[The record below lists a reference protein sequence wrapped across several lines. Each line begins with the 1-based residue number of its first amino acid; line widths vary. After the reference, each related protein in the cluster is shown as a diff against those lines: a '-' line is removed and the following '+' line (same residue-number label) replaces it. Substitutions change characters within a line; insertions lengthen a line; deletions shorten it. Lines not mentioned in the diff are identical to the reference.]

1 MRRSPKK
8 RMLKF
13 SRTFLGIL
21 VIALLVFTPLSQITP
36 RAVGITSSTITVNA
50 ITANNEVLHQWATV
64 TDSSN
69 NIIAKGF
76 TPATFSVTSG
86 SQYTVHLLNFQNTI
100 FNHWDDDGSTDSSR
114 TITPTQDTTYNAIYN
129 KGDRITLE
137 DLGVLQLVS
146 HDLYNTN
153 RQTVVDNEDVKL
165 NLSTVLDYGQENIAN
180 GGEPR
185 NSENILVHTVAVQLG
200 ETYLQFLS
208 QGKTPEEARDLTV
221 QIYLAKVKSSYSNTF
236 NEAFPQADPNAE
248 DESSTLTGDL
258 ALRTVHSFL
267 PGQIMVNGKSVPV
280 LDPSLHGKT
289 LSDADMKQLSKPLDG
304 TYDPAFRHIIIFVPP
319 NNLFTIDLL
328 QKDSSFAQ
336 QFHTDFT
343 LEHFL
348 DELRDGKYDATDDI
362 MKVIRDDIATAQTPE
377 SSSGLTAAEISTTQ
391 VNLSWDLPDGTV
403 SGYLIER
410 STDGGSNWSTIGYN
424 DGSTDTTYSDT
435 GLVPATQY
443 TYRVTATNTAG
454 ASNPSDTAIATT
466 STSPSSPLSVSIN
479 APSTGTTGTLVNLGS
494 APTGGQPPYTYSWSL
509 ASVPSGSAAA
519 LSSITDPSPTFTP
532 DIAGDYVVGVTVT
545 DSASSP
551 HTANSQVATI
561 TVTAL
566 PPLSVSIN
574 APSTGTTGT
583 LVNLG
588 SAPTG
593 GQPPYTYSWSLA
605 SVPSGSAAALS
616 STTDPSPTFTPDIA
630 GDYVVG
636 VTVTDSAS
644 SPHTAN
650 SQVITITVT
659 ALPPTTVSLTLNSV
673 ELPSNPF
680 AGQWIALSDSSGNTI
695 ATGFTPITF
704 TVTTGTQYT
713 VFAPNGH
720 IHVFNH
726 WDDGSTDSSRT
737 ITPTQ
742 DTTFTSYYT
751 IGSATPPPP
760 ASVSVTVKS
769 MELPSNPFTGQWI
782 VVRDSSGSIIA
793 TGFTPITF
801 TATTGS
807 QYNIHAPDGHLHTFD
822 YLDDGSTNSFRTITP
837 TQDSTLVV
845 YYRIS

>member
-153 RQTVVDNEDVKL
+153 RQTGVDNEDVKL

-289 LSDADMKQLSKPLDG
+289 LSDTDMKQLSKPLDG

-454 ASNPSDTAIATT
+454 ASNPSDTAISTT

-479 APSTGTTGTLVNLGS
+479 APTTGITGTLVTLGS

-509 ASVPSGSAAA
+509 ASVP
-519 LSSITDPSPTFTP
+519 T
-532 DIAGDYVVGVTVT
+532 
-545 DSASSP
+545 
-551 HTANSQVATI
+551 
-561 TVTAL
+561 
-566 PPLSVSIN
+566 
-574 APSTGTTGT
+574 
-583 LVNLG
+583 
-588 SAPTG
+588 
-593 GQPPYTYSWSLA
+593 
-605 SVPSGSAAALS
+605 GSAAALS
-616 STTDPSPTFTPDIA
+616 STTDPSPTFTPDIV

-636 VTVTDSAS
+636 VTVTDSSCDTENAQVATITVTAPLPPTIS
-644 SPHTAN
+644 SKLEARGTTGTLVTLGSAPTGGQPPYTYSWTLAVPTGSAAALSSTTDPSPTFTPDIVGDYVVGVTVTDSSSHTAN
-650 SQVITITVT
+650 SQVATITVT
-659 ALPPTTVSLTLNSV
+659 APLPPTTVSLTVNSV
-673 ELPSNPF
+673 ETPSNPF

-720 IHVFNH
+720 VHVFNH
-726 WDDGSTDSSRT
+726 WDDGSTDSHKT

-751 IGSATPPPP
+751 IGSSTPPPP

-782 VVRDSSGSIIA
+782 VVRDSSGNTIA

-807 QYNIHAPDGHLHTFD
+807 QYTIHAPDGQTHIFD
-822 YLDDGSTNSFRTITP
+822 HWDDGTTNSYRTITP
-837 TQDSTLVV
+837 TQDSTLVA

>member
-153 RQTVVDNEDVKL
+153 RQTGVDNEDVKL

-289 LSDADMKQLSKPLDG
+289 LSDTDMKQLSKPLDG

-377 SSSGLTAAEISTTQ
+377 SPSGLTATEISTTQ
-391 VNLSWDLPDGTV
+391 IDLSWDVPDGTV
-403 SGYLIER
+403 TGYLIER
-410 STDGGSNWSTIGYN
+410 SIDGGSNWSTIGFN

-466 STSPSSPLSVSIN
+466 STSPLPPLSISINAPSTGTTGTLVNLGSAPTGGQPPYTYSWSLASVPSGSAAALSSTTDPSPTFTPDKPGSYQVSLSVTDSLGDKENAQVVTITVTALPPLSVSIN

-561 TVTAL
+561 TVTA
-566 PPLSVSIN
+566 P
-574 APSTGTTGT
+574 
-583 LVNLG
+583 
-588 SAPTG
+588 
-593 GQPPYTYSWSLA
+593 
-605 SVPSGSAAALS
+605 
-616 STTDPSPTFTPDIA
+616 
-630 GDYVVG
+630 
-636 VTVTDSAS
+636 
-644 SPHTAN
+644 
-650 SQVITITVT
+650 
-659 ALPPTTVSLTLNSV
+659 PPTTVSLTVNSV

-726 WDDGSTDSSRT
+726 WDDGSTDSHRT

-807 QYNIHAPDGHLHTFD
+807 QYNIHAPDGHLHIFD
-822 YLDDGSTNSFRTITP
+822 HWDDGSTNSFRTITP
-837 TQDSTLVV
+837 TQDSTLVA

>member
-153 RQTVVDNEDVKL
+153 RQTGVDNEDVKL

-289 LSDADMKQLSKPLDG
+289 LSDTDMKQLSKPLDG

-532 DIAGDYVVGVTVT
+532 DKPGSYQVSLSVT
-545 DSASSP
+545 DSLGDKENA
-551 HTANSQVATI
+551 QVVTI

-566 PPLSVSIN
+566 PLLLVSIN

-650 SQVITITVT
+650 SQVATITVT
-659 ALPPTTVSLTLNSV
+659 APPPTTVSLTVNSV

-720 IHVFNH
+720 VHVFNH
-726 WDDGSTDSSRT
+726 WDDGSTDSHKT

-751 IGSATPPPP
+751 IGSTTPPPP

-769 MELPSNPFTGQWI
+769 MELPSNPFAGQWI
-782 VVRDSSGSIIA
+782 VVRDSSGNTIA
-793 TGFTPITF
+793 TGFTPVTF

-807 QYNIHAPDGHLHTFD
+807 QYNIHAPDGHLHIFD
-822 YLDDGSTNSFRTITP
+822 HWDDGSTNSFRTITP
-837 TQDSTLVV
+837 TQDSTLVA

>member
-153 RQTVVDNEDVKL
+153 RQTGVDNEDVKL

-289 LSDADMKQLSKPLDG
+289 LSDTDMKQLSKPLDG

-377 SSSGLTAAEISTTQ
+377 SPSGLTATEISTTQ
-391 VNLSWDLPDGTV
+391 IDLSWDVPDGTV
-403 SGYLIER
+403 TGYLIER
-410 STDGGSNWSTIGYN
+410 SIDGGSNWSTIGFN

-466 STSPSSPLSVSIN
+466 STSP
-479 APSTGTTGTLVNLGS
+479 
-494 APTGGQPPYTYSWSL
+494 
-509 ASVPSGSAAA
+509 
-519 LSSITDPSPTFTP
+519 
-532 DIAGDYVVGVTVT
+532 
-545 DSASSP
+545 
-551 HTANSQVATI
+551 
-561 TVTAL
+561 L
-566 PPLSVSIN
+566 PPLSISIN

-650 SQVITITVT
+650 SQVVTITVT
-659 ALPPTTVSLTLNSV
+659 ALPPTTVSLTVNSV

-822 YLDDGSTNSFRTITP
+822 HWDDGSTNSFRTITP
-837 TQDSTLVV
+837 TQDSTLVA

>member
-153 RQTVVDNEDVKL
+153 RQTGVDNEDVKL

-289 LSDADMKQLSKPLDG
+289 LSDTDMKQLSKPLDG

-377 SSSGLTAAEISTTQ
+377 SSSGLTATEISTTQ

-443 TYRVTATNTAG
+443 TYKVTATNTAG
-454 ASNPSDTAIATT
+454 VSNPSDTAIATT

-532 DIAGDYVVGVTVT
+532 DKPGSYQVSLSVT
-545 DSASSP
+545 DSLGDKENA
-551 HTANSQVATI
+551 QVVTV

-650 SQVITITVT
+650 SQVATITVT
-659 ALPPTTVSLTLNSV
+659 APPPTTVSLTVNSV

-726 WDDGSTDSSRT
+726 WDDGSTDSHRT

-822 YLDDGSTNSFRTITP
+822 HWDDASTNSFRTITP
-837 TQDSTLVV
+837 TQDSTLVA

>member
-153 RQTVVDNEDVKL
+153 RQTGVDNEDVKL

-289 LSDADMKQLSKPLDG
+289 LSDTDMKQLSKPLDG

-377 SSSGLTAAEISTTQ
+377 SPSGLTATEISTTQ
-391 VNLSWDLPDGTV
+391 IDLSWDVPDGTV
-403 SGYLIER
+403 TGYLIER
-410 STDGGSNWSTIGYN
+410 SIDGGSNWSTIGFN

-466 STSPSSPLSVSIN
+466 STSP
-479 APSTGTTGTLVNLGS
+479 
-494 APTGGQPPYTYSWSL
+494 
-509 ASVPSGSAAA
+509 
-519 LSSITDPSPTFTP
+519 
-532 DIAGDYVVGVTVT
+532 
-545 DSASSP
+545 
-551 HTANSQVATI
+551 
-561 TVTAL
+561 L
-566 PPLSVSIN
+566 PPLSISIN

-650 SQVITITVT
+650 SQVATITVT
-659 ALPPTTVSLTLNSV
+659 APPPTTVSLTVNSV

-726 WDDGSTDSSRT
+726 WDDGSTDSHRT

-807 QYNIHAPDGHLHTFD
+807 QYNIHAPDGHLHIFD
-822 YLDDGSTNSFRTITP
+822 HWDDGSTNSFRTITP
-837 TQDSTLVV
+837 TQDSTLVA

>member
-153 RQTVVDNEDVKL
+153 RQTGVDNEDVKL

-289 LSDADMKQLSKPLDG
+289 LSDTDMKQLSKPLDG

-377 SSSGLTAAEISTTQ
+377 SPSGLTATEISTTQ
-391 VNLSWDLPDGTV
+391 IDLSWDVPDGTV
-403 SGYLIER
+403 TGYLIER
-410 STDGGSNWSTIGYN
+410 SIDGGSNWSTIGFN

-466 STSPSSPLSVSIN
+466 STSPLPPLSISIN

-561 TVTAL
+561 TVTA
-566 PPLSVSIN
+566 P
-574 APSTGTTGT
+574 
-583 LVNLG
+583 
-588 SAPTG
+588 
-593 GQPPYTYSWSLA
+593 
-605 SVPSGSAAALS
+605 
-616 STTDPSPTFTPDIA
+616 
-630 GDYVVG
+630 
-636 VTVTDSAS
+636 
-644 SPHTAN
+644 
-650 SQVITITVT
+650 
-659 ALPPTTVSLTLNSV
+659 PPTTVSLTVNSV

-726 WDDGSTDSSRT
+726 WDDGSTDSHRT

-807 QYNIHAPDGHLHTFD
+807 QYNIHAPDGHLHIFD
-822 YLDDGSTNSFRTITP
+822 HWDDGSTNSFRTITP
-837 TQDSTLVV
+837 TQDSTLVA

>member
-153 RQTVVDNEDVKL
+153 RQTGVDNEDVKL

-289 LSDADMKQLSKPLDG
+289 LSDTDMKQLSKPLDG

-561 TVTAL
+561 TVTA
-566 PPLSVSIN
+566 P
-574 APSTGTTGT
+574 
-583 LVNLG
+583 
-588 SAPTG
+588 
-593 GQPPYTYSWSLA
+593 
-605 SVPSGSAAALS
+605 
-616 STTDPSPTFTPDIA
+616 
-630 GDYVVG
+630 
-636 VTVTDSAS
+636 
-644 SPHTAN
+644 
-650 SQVITITVT
+650 
-659 ALPPTTVSLTLNSV
+659 PPTTVSLTVNSV

-807 QYNIHAPDGHLHTFD
+807 QYNIHAPDGHLHIFD
-822 YLDDGSTNSFRTITP
+822 HWDDGSTNSFRTITP
-837 TQDSTLVV
+837 TQDSTLVA

>member
-153 RQTVVDNEDVKL
+153 RQTGVDNEDVKL

-289 LSDADMKQLSKPLDG
+289 LSDTDMKQLSKPLDG

-377 SSSGLTAAEISTTQ
+377 SPSGLTATEISTTQ
-391 VNLSWDLPDGTV
+391 IDLSWDVPDGTV
-403 SGYLIER
+403 TGYLIER
-410 STDGGSNWSTIGYN
+410 SIDGGSNWSTIGFN

-454 ASNPSDTAIATT
+454 ASNPSDIAIATT
-466 STSPSSPLSVSIN
+466 STSPLPPLSISIN
-479 APSTGTTGTLVNLGS
+479 APSAGTTGSLVSLGS
-494 APTGGQPPYTYSWSL
+494 VPAGGQPPYTYSWRL
-509 ASVPSGSAAA
+509 
-519 LSSITDPSPTFTP
+519 T
-532 DIAGDYVVGVTVT
+532 
-545 DSASSP
+545 
-551 HTANSQVATI
+551 
-561 TVTAL
+561 
-566 PPLSVSIN
+566 
-574 APSTGTTGT
+574 
-583 LVNLG
+583 
-588 SAPTG
+588 
-593 GQPPYTYSWSLA
+593 
-605 SVPSGSAAALS
+605 VPSGSAAALS

-650 SQVITITVT
+650 SQVATITVT
-659 ALPPTTVSLTLNSV
+659 APPPTTVSLTVNSV

-704 TVTTGTQYT
+704 T
-713 VFAPNGH
+713 
-720 IHVFNH
+720 
-726 WDDGSTDSSRT
+726 
-737 ITPTQ
+737 
-742 DTTFTSYYT
+742 
-751 IGSATPPPP
+751 
-760 ASVSVTVKS
+760 
-769 MELPSNPFTGQWI
+769 
-782 VVRDSSGSIIA
+782 
-793 TGFTPITF
+793 
-801 TATTGS
+801 ATTGS
-807 QYNIHAPDGHLHTFD
+807 QYNIHAPDGHLHIFD
-822 YLDDGSTNSFRTITP
+822 HWDDGSTNSFRTITP
-837 TQDSTLVV
+837 TQDSTLVA

>member
-8 RMLKF
+8 MLKKF
-13 SRTFLGIL
+13 SRIFLGIL
-21 VIALLVFTPLSQITP
+21 VIALLIFTPLSQITP

-50 ITANNEVLHQWATV
+50 ITANNEVLHQWVTV
-64 TDSSN
+64 TDSSGN
-69 NIIAKGF
+69 TIAKGF

-86 SQYTVHLLNFQNTI
+86 SQYIVHVLNFQNTI

-153 RQTVVDNEDVKL
+153 RQTGVDNEDVKL

-267 PGQIMVNGKSVPV
+267 PGQIMVNGTSVPV
-280 LDPSLHGKT
+280 LDPSLHGMT
-289 LSDADMKQLSKPLDG
+289 LSDADMLQLSKPLDG

-336 QFHTDFT
+336 QFHTEFT

-348 DELRDGKYDATDDI
+348 DEIRDGKFDATDDV
-362 MKVIRDDIATAQTPE
+362 MKVIRDDIAAAQTPD
-377 SSSGLTAAEISTTQ
+377 SPSGLRATEISTTQ
-391 VNLSWDLPDGTV
+391 INLSWDVPDGTV
-403 SGYLIER
+403 TGYLIER
-410 STDGGSNWSTIGYN
+410 STDGGSNWSTIGFN

-443 TYRVTATNTAG
+443 TYRVTAANTAG

-466 STSPSSPLSVSIN
+466 STSASSPLSVSIT
-479 APSTGTTGTLVNLGS
+479 APSTGTTGTLVTLGS

-509 ASVPSGSAAA
+509 ASVP
-519 LSSITDPSPTFTP
+519 T
-532 DIAGDYVVGVTVT
+532 
-545 DSASSP
+545 
-551 HTANSQVATI
+551 
-561 TVTAL
+561 
-566 PPLSVSIN
+566 
-574 APSTGTTGT
+574 
-583 LVNLG
+583 
-588 SAPTG
+588 
-593 GQPPYTYSWSLA
+593 
-605 SVPSGSAAALS
+605 GSAAALS
-616 STTDPSPTFTPDIA
+616 STTDPSPTFTPDIV

-636 VTVTDSAS
+636 VTVTDSS
-644 SPHTAN
+644 SHTAN
-650 SQVITITVT
+650 SQVATITVT
-659 ALPPTTVSLTLNSV
+659 APLPPTTVSLTVNSV
-673 ELPSNPF
+673 ETPSNPF

-720 IHVFNH
+720 VHVFNH
-726 WDDGSTDSSRT
+726 WDDGSTDSHKT

-751 IGSATPPPP
+751 IGSSTPPPP

-782 VVRDSSGSIIA
+782 VVRDSSGNTIA

-807 QYNIHAPDGHLHTFD
+807 QYTIHAPDGQTHIFD
-822 YLDDGSTNSFRTITP
+822 HWDDGTTNSYRTITP
-837 TQDSTLVV
+837 TQDSTLVA

>member
-1 MRRSPKK
+1 
-8 RMLKF
+8 MLKF

-153 RQTVVDNEDVKL
+153 RQTGVDNEDVKL

-280 LDPSLHGKT
+280 LDPSLHEKT
-289 LSDADMKQLSKPLDG
+289 LSDTDMKQLSKPLDG

-328 QKDSSFAQ
+328 EKDSSFAQ

-348 DELRDGKYDATDDI
+348 DELRDGKFDAADDV
-362 MKVIRDDIATAQTPE
+362 MKVIRDDIAAAQTPE
-377 SSSGLTAAEISTTQ
+377 SPSGLTATEISTTQ
-391 VNLSWDLPDGTV
+391 IDLSWDVPDGTV
-403 SGYLIER
+403 TGYLIER
-410 STDGGSNWSTIGYN
+410 SIDGGSNWSTIGFN

-454 ASNPSDTAIATT
+454 ASNPSATVIATT
-466 STSPSSPLSVSIN
+466 STSPLPPLSISIN

-509 ASVPSGSAAA
+509 ASVPSGPAAA
-519 LSSITDPSPTFTP
+519 LSTTTDPSPTFTP

-616 STTDPSPTFTPDIA
+616 SITDPSPTFTPDIV

-650 SQVITITVT
+650 SQVVTITVT
-659 ALPPTTVSLTLNSV
+659 ALPPLSISINAPTTGTTGTLVTLGSAPTGGQPPYTYSWSLASV
-673 ELPSNPF
+673 PTGS
-680 AGQWIALSDSSGNTI
+680 AAALSSTTDPSPT
-695 ATGFTPITF
+695 FTPDIVGDYVVGVTVTDSLGDKENAQVATI
-704 TVTTGTQYT
+704 TVTT
-713 VFAPNGH
+713 P
-720 IHVFNH
+720 
-726 WDDGSTDSSRT
+726 
-737 ITPTQ
+737 
-742 DTTFTSYYT
+742 
-751 IGSATPPPP
+751 
-760 ASVSVTVKS
+760 
-769 MELPSNPFTGQWI
+769 
-782 VVRDSSGSIIA
+782 
-793 TGFTPITF
+793 
-801 TATTGS
+801 
-807 QYNIHAPDGHLHTFD
+807 
-822 YLDDGSTNSFRTITP
+822 
-837 TQDSTLVV
+837 
-845 YYRIS
+845 

>member
-1 MRRSPKK
+1 MTK
-8 RMLKF
+8 KF
-13 SRTFLGIL
+13 SRIFLGIL

-36 RAVGITSSTITVNA
+36 RAVGITSSTITINA
-50 ITANNEVLHQWATV
+50 ITANNEVLHQWVTV

-69 NIIAKGF
+69 TIIAKGF

-86 SQYTVHLLNFQNTI
+86 SQYTVHVLNFQNTI
-100 FNHWDDDGSTDSSR
+100 FNHWDDGSTDSSR
-114 TITPTQDTTYNAIYN
+114 TITPTQDTTYTAIYN
-129 KGDRITLE
+129 KGDRVTLE
-137 DLGVLQLVS
+137 DLGILQLVA

-153 RQTVVDNEDVKL
+153 RQTGVDNEDTKL
-165 NLSTVLDYGQENIAN
+165 NLSTVLDYGQANIAN

-200 ETYLQFLS
+200 QTYLQFLS

-289 LSDADMKQLSKPLDG
+289 LSDTDMKQLSKPLDG

-377 SSSGLTAAEISTTQ
+377 SPSGLTATEISTTQ
-391 VNLSWDLPDGTV
+391 IDLSWDVPDGTV
-403 SGYLIER
+403 TGYLIER
-410 STDGGSNWSTIGYN
+410 SIDGGSNWSTIGFN

-435 GLVPATQY
+435 GLIPATQY
-443 TYRVTATNTAG
+443 AYRVTATNTAG

-466 STSPSSPLSVSIN
+466 STSPSSPLSVSINAPSTGTTGTLVNLGSAPTGGQPPYTYSWSLASVPSGSAAALSSTTDPSPTFTPDKPGSYQVSLSVTDSLGDKENAQVVTITVTALPPLSVSIN

-551 HTANSQVATI
+551 HTANSQV
-561 TVTAL
+561 V
-566 PPLSVSIN
+566 
-574 APSTGTTGT
+574 
-583 LVNLG
+583 
-588 SAPTG
+588 
-593 GQPPYTYSWSLA
+593 
-605 SVPSGSAAALS
+605 
-616 STTDPSPTFTPDIA
+616 
-630 GDYVVG
+630 
-636 VTVTDSAS
+636 
-644 SPHTAN
+644 
-650 SQVITITVT
+650 TITVT
-659 ALPPTTVSLTLNSV
+659 ALPPTTVSLTVNSV

-680 AGQWIALSDSSGNTI
+680 AGQWIALRDSSGN
-695 ATGFTPITF
+695 
-704 TVTTGTQYT
+704 
-713 VFAPNGH
+713 
-720 IHVFNH
+720 
-726 WDDGSTDSSRT
+726 
-737 ITPTQ
+737 
-742 DTTFTSYYT
+742 
-751 IGSATPPPP
+751 
-760 ASVSVTVKS
+760 
-769 MELPSNPFTGQWI
+769 
-782 VVRDSSGSIIA
+782 IIA

-822 YLDDGSTNSFRTITP
+822 HWDDGSTNSFRTITP
-837 TQDSTLVV
+837 TQDSTLVA

>member
-153 RQTVVDNEDVKL
+153 RQTGVDNEDVKL

-289 LSDADMKQLSKPLDG
+289 LSDTDMKQLSKPLDG

-377 SSSGLTAAEISTTQ
+377 SPSGLTATEISTTQ
-391 VNLSWDLPDGTV
+391 IDLSWDVPDGTV
-403 SGYLIER
+403 TGYLIER
-410 STDGGSNWSTIGYN
+410 SIDGGSNWSTIGFN

-616 STTDPSPTFTPDIA
+616 SITDPSPTFTPDIA

-650 SQVITITVT
+650 SQVATITVT
-659 ALPPTTVSLTLNSV
+659 APPPTTVSLTVNSV

-726 WDDGSTDSSRT
+726 WDDGSTDSHRT

-807 QYNIHAPDGHLHTFD
+807 QYNIHAPDGHLHIFD
-822 YLDDGSTNSFRTITP
+822 HWDDGSTNSFRTITP
-837 TQDSTLVV
+837 TQDSTLVA

>member
-153 RQTVVDNEDVKL
+153 RQTGVDNEDVKL

-289 LSDADMKQLSKPLDG
+289 LSDTDMKQLSKPLDG

-377 SSSGLTAAEISTTQ
+377 SPSGLTATEISTTQ
-391 VNLSWDLPDGTV
+391 IDLSWDVPDGTV
-403 SGYLIER
+403 TGYLIER
-410 STDGGSNWSTIGYN
+410 SIDGGSNWSTIGFN

-466 STSPSSPLSVSIN
+466 STSPLPPLSISIN

-551 HTANSQVATI
+551 HTANSQV
-561 TVTAL
+561 V
-566 PPLSVSIN
+566 
-574 APSTGTTGT
+574 
-583 LVNLG
+583 
-588 SAPTG
+588 
-593 GQPPYTYSWSLA
+593 
-605 SVPSGSAAALS
+605 
-616 STTDPSPTFTPDIA
+616 
-630 GDYVVG
+630 
-636 VTVTDSAS
+636 
-644 SPHTAN
+644 
-650 SQVITITVT
+650 TITVT
-659 ALPPTTVSLTLNSV
+659 ALPPTTVSLTVNSV

-807 QYNIHAPDGHLHTFD
+807 QYNIHAPDGHLHIFD
-822 YLDDGSTNSFRTITP
+822 HWDDGSTNSFRTITP
-837 TQDSTLVV
+837 TQDSTLVA

>member
-153 RQTVVDNEDVKL
+153 RQTGVDNEDVKL

-289 LSDADMKQLSKPLDG
+289 LSDTDMKQLSKPLDG

-479 APSTGTTGTLVNLGS
+479 APSTGTTGTLVTLGS

-509 ASVPSGSAAA
+509 ASVP
-519 LSSITDPSPTFTP
+519 T
-532 DIAGDYVVGVTVT
+532 
-545 DSASSP
+545 
-551 HTANSQVATI
+551 
-561 TVTAL
+561 
-566 PPLSVSIN
+566 
-574 APSTGTTGT
+574 
-583 LVNLG
+583 
-588 SAPTG
+588 
-593 GQPPYTYSWSLA
+593 
-605 SVPSGSAAALS
+605 GSAAALS
-616 STTDPSPTFTPDIA
+616 STTDPSPTFTPDIV
-630 GDYVVG
+630 GDYVVA
-636 VTVTDSAS
+636 VTVTDSS
-644 SPHTAN
+644 SHTAN
-650 SQVITITVT
+650 SQVATITVT
-659 ALPPTTVSLTLNSV
+659 APLPPTTVSLTVNSV
-673 ELPSNPF
+673 ETPSNPF

-695 ATGFTPITF
+695 ATGFTPITC

-720 IHVFNH
+720 VHVFNH

-751 IGSATPPPP
+751 IGSSTPPPP

-807 QYNIHAPDGHLHTFD
+807 QYNIHAPDGHLHIFD
-822 YLDDGSTNSFRTITP
+822 HWDDGSTNSFRTITP
-837 TQDSTLVV
+837 TQDSTLVA